1 MTDDTTIAVSSRTGN
16 TQKIAD
22 AVCAQLDELDVGYC
36 VREAGEPVEGQN
48 VIICFWCFKSRFD
61 VRNKNLLAELSG
73 EKILVFGTFG
83 GYPDSAYADKVRR
96 NVIGDASEHKRVS
109 GRVLESGQGFDEE
122 RGKAPAAAGG
132 RPAPSGRCGGAA
144 PGRVAEASR
153 RAGRCTHLQLP
164 ARTPRG
170 LRLGACRRV
179 GGAC

>member
-22 AVCAQLDELDVGYC
+22 AVCAQLDELDVGYR

-73 EKILVFGTFG
+73 KKILVFGAFG

-96 NVIGDASEHKRVS
+96 NVICDVREHNECLGVFLSQGRVS
-109 GRVLESGQGFDEE
+109 MKNVEKRRQL
-122 RGKAPAAAGG
+122 
-132 RPAPSGRCGGAA
+132 A
-144 PGRVAEASR
+144 PGSYKCFAELHIEQGDHLDDAGVRRLEKSQKHPDGQDVA
-153 RAGRCTHLQLP
+153 RACSFLREHL
-164 ARTPRG
+164 
-170 LRLGACRRV
+170 
-179 GGAC
+179 GGFA

>member
-1 MTDDTTIAVSSRTGN
+1 MTDDITIAASSRTGN

-22 AVCAQLDELDVGYC
+22 AVCAQLDELGVGYR
-36 VREAGEPVEGQN
+36 VREAGEPIEGQN

-73 EKILVFGTFG
+73 KKILVFGIFG
-83 GYPDSAYADKVRR
+83 GYPDSAYAGKVRR
-96 NVIGDASEHKRVS
+96 NVIGDVSEHNECLGVFLSQGRVS
-109 GRVLESGQGFDEE
+109 MKIVEKRRQL
-122 RGKAPAAAGG
+122 PADGPHHLDDA
-132 RPAPSGRCGGAA
+132 GGAA
-144 PGRVAEASR
+144 PGRVAEAFR
-153 RAGRCTHLQLP
+153 RAGRCTRLQLP